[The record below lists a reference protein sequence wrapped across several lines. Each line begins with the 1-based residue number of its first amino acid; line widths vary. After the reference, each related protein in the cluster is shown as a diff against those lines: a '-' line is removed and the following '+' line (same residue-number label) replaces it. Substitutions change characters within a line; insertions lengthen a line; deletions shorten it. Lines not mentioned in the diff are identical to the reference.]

1 MRPRLT
7 VAASV
12 AASVTSSVGASV
24 ASAGATV
31 SSVLP
36 VVAAGDEAGH
46 APAVKLS
53 SEDNYRLGLER
64 YEKKSYRKAMEYLL
78 KAAEEGMGK
87 ASIMIGELY
96 EKGQGVEKSNQRA
109 LEWYFKAYQQGEPK
123 GMEYYQALYFR
134 SKARW

>member
-1 MRPRLT
+1 MGERVRIRHGQKPY
-7 VAASV
+7 
-12 AASVTSSVGASV
+12 
-24 ASAGATV
+24 
-31 SSVLP
+31 
-36 VVAAGDEAGH
+36 
-46 APAVKLS
+46 VK
-53 SEDNYRLGLER
+53 DIDGN
-64 YEKKSYRKAMEYLL
+64 LL

>member
-1 MRPRLT
+1 MKTIFRKIFDISDNEP
-7 VAASV
+7 
-12 AASVTSSVGASV
+12 
-24 ASAGATV
+24 AGKEHDCYTRDV
-31 SSVLP
+31 EMNSDSYSR
-36 VVAAGDEAGH
+36 DEAGP

-64 YEKKSYRKAMEYLL
+64 YEKKAYRKAMEYLL